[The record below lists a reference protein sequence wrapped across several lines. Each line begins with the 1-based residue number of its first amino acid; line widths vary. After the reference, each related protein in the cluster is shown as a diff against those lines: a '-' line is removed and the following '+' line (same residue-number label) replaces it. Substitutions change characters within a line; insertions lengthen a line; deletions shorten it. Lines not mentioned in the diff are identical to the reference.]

1 MDIYIYDHN
10 ATLIAVTDAFT
21 SLLWTKRFF
30 KYDEFTAVFPATKH
44 NLAYIK
50 ANNIIEIPD
59 KYCGFITSVNIAIK
73 DGIET
78 ITATGVSIDGMLSR
92 RIIAYGEPTDS
103 LMVLLDKNAGAASV
117 HTYRK
122 FESTVFDTAVSCEGM
137 LNDAIKYKVASDYV
151 ELVGKAQ
158 LFGVKAKINHK
169 PGGFNEIQ
177 FYGRYGVDRSAE
189 QKDNTPVVFT
199 DVYENISD
207 CEYNYNAVGSC
218 NAVVVYSEAK
228 ENYAKDINIDAYTG
242 CSCENGVTG
251 YAAIERAIKVEPI
264 IMYKSK
270 ASSESVIYYP
280 ALSVEAMDGNLPDW
294 RNANKAEPTDSIS
307 AKLKVGA
314 DYAKYF
320 DVGDVVTIYSKRWD
334 IIKHERIYEISE
346 QYDNDGVTIEATTG
360 SPLKELS
367 DLLVTK

>member
-10 ATLIAVTDAFT
+10 VNLIAITDTVT
-21 SLLWTKRFF
+21 SLLWVKRFF
-30 KYDEFTAVFPATKH
+30 KYDEFTAVLPATKH

-50 ANNIIEIPD
+50 PNNIIEIPNR
-59 KYCGFITSVNIAIK
+59 YCGFITAVTIAVN
-73 DGIET
+73 DGVEV
-78 ITATGVSIDGMLSR
+78 ITANGVSIDGMLSR
-92 RIIAYGEPTDS
+92 RIIAFGEPTDS
-103 LMVLLDKNAGAASV
+103 LMALLDKNAGAAS
-117 HTYRK
+117 TYPYRR
-122 FESTVFDTAVSCEGM
+122 FESTAFDTTVSCEGM
-137 LNDAIKYKVASDYV
+137 LNDAIKYKTASDYV

-169 PGGFNEIQ
+169 SSGLNEIQ

-189 QKDNTPVVFT
+189 QDNNTPIVFT
-199 DVYENISD
+199 DVYDNISD
-207 CEYNYNAVGSC
+207 CEYNYNAAGSC

-228 ENYAKDINIDAYTG
+228 DNYVKDVNIDAYTG
-242 CSCENGVTG
+242 CSCESNITG
-251 YAAIERAIKVEPI
+251 YAAIERAVKVEPI
-264 IMYKSK
+264 IVYKSK

-280 ALSVEAMDGNLPDW
+280 ALSVEAMDGSLPDW
-294 RNANKAEPTDSIS
+294 RDANKAEPTDSIS
-307 AKLKVGA
+307 AKLKVNA
-314 DYAKYF
+314 DYINYF

-334 IIKHERIYEISE
+334 IIKHERIYEMSE